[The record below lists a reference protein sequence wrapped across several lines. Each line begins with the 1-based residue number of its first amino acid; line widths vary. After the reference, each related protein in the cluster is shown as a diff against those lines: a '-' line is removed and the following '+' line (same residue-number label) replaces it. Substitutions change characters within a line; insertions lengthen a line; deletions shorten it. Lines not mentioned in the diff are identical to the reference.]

1 MAPTD
6 YLSVKGIGDG
16 LQYLKTTYAPICH
29 SMTAL
34 APSILGQSITGIRI
48 AGGTRPDRRGVLLIA
63 GVHAR
68 ELINPDL
75 LIFFSLKLCQ
85 AYTKN
90 TGLTF
95 GGKSYSASIVKLIVD
110 NLDLFILPLVNPDG
124 RAWVQSP
131 TGYAM
136 WRKNRRTNPGSS
148 CLGVDLNRNFD
159 FLWASGIG
167 TSASACSDVYK
178 GSGAMSEPEVQ
189 NIRTLLDTYPNIGY
203 FVDIHSYSELILYP
217 WGDDENQT
225 TTPEMNFRNPAYDA
239 RRGRVPD
246 DPAHVYKEYI
256 PEADRRWFV
265 TTGERIRTAI
275 AAVRGRSYT
284 LQQSVGLYPTSA
296 TSDDYA
302 YARHF
307 VDASKRKV
315 RGMTIE
321 TATEFQPAYSEATQ
335 VMQEVAA
342 GLMEYCIASVCAT
355 ETILRTVA
363 SPELLTKIREF
374 RDQEFLKYPFG
385 QQWVALFDNYA
396 AEINTRMAENETLR
410 KNTANLLLQACKA
423 ASTYRD
429 ASPKVVDPDLVLA
442 LDQLFNEMASQG
454 TVSLKKDMTALRNKL
469 VHFKGKTVL
478 QGLKDS
484 QRH

>member
-16 LQYLKTTYAPICH
+16 LQYLKTTYASICH
-29 SMTAL
+29 SITAL
-34 APSILGQSITGIRI
+34 APSVLGQPISGIRM
-48 AGGTRPDRRGVLLIA
+48 AGGTRIDRRGVLLIA

-75 LIFFSLKLCQ
+75 LIFFALKLCQ
-85 AYTKN
+85 AYTTN

-95 GGKSYSASIVKLIVD
+95 GGKSYTAALVQLIVN
-110 NLDLFILPLVNPDG
+110 NLDLFLVPLVNPDG

-159 FLWASGIG
+159 FLWTSGIG
-167 TSASACSDVYK
+167 TSSSACSDVYK
-178 GSGAMSEPEVQ
+178 GSSAMSEPEVQ
-189 NIRTLLDTYPNIGY
+189 NIRTLLDTYPQIGY

-225 TTPEMNFRNPAYDA
+225 TNPDMNFRNPAYDS

-256 PEADRRWFV
+256 PEADRKWFV

-307 VDASKRKV
+307 VDPSQRKV
-315 RGMTIE
+315 RGMTFE
-321 TATEFQPAYSEATQ
+321 TAAEFQPTYSEAVQ

-355 ETILRTVA
+355 ETILRSVA
-363 SPELLTKIREF
+363 SPELLIKLREF
-374 RDQEFLKYPFG
+374 RDREFLKYPVG
-385 QQWVALFDNYA
+385 QQWVALFDNHA
-396 AEINTRMAENETLR
+396 AEINTRMAENEPLR
-410 KNTANLLLQACKA
+410 KNAATLLLQVCKA

-429 ASPKVVDPDLVLA
+429 ASPQVIKADLVSD

-454 TVSLKKDMTALRNKL
+454 SVSLKQDLKAIRSKL

-484 QRH
+484 QPH